1 MNIKRINLYF
11 DMNREEDSKVYE
23 EIKKQKKKT
32 DYIISL
38 VLKNNRLPKEEIKEL
53 VKEIIEEYNFMPNKE
68 SANGEEKSNIPDDIF
83 NFFEQI

>member
-1 MNIKRINLYF
+1 MNVKRINLYF
-11 DMNREEDSKVYE
+11 DMNRKEDSRVYE

-38 VLKNNRLPKEEIKEL
+38 VLNNDKLPKEEIKEL
-53 VKEIIEEYNFMPNKE
+53 VKEIIEEYNFIPNKE
-68 SANGEEKSNIPDDIF
+68 NANGQEESNIPDDIF

>member
-11 DMNREEDSKVYE
+11 NMNREEDSRVYE

-53 VKEIIEEYNFMPNKE
+53 VKEIIE
-68 SANGEEKSNIPDDIF
+68 
-83 NFFEQI
+83 

>member
-11 DMNREEDSKVYE
+11 NMNREEDSKVYE

-53 VKEIIEEYNFMPNKE
+53 VKEIIEEYNFIPNKD
-68 SANGEEKSNIPDDIF
+68 NVKCEEKSNIPDHIF

>member
-11 DMNREEDSKVYE
+11 NMNREEDSRVY
-23 EIKKQKKKT
+23 
-32 DYIISL
+32 
-38 VLKNNRLPKEEIKEL
+38 EEIKEL